1 MRFTKKEGVTEG
13 LVHPESVFL
22 MLLAA
27 SAGLILIQVLVSQ
40 LVPSSS
46 ELLGRLPSGL
56 TGRDAME
63 ALSSVA
69 EVIAAVLGIAI
80 TVVAIVVEL
89 AANRYSHQITRLFLT
104 APNNLL
110 VLSLYALTTIQCI
123 WVGVI
128 LAPEPGFGTFFTL
141 VITMILAS
149 VSLISLVPYIYSIF
163 SFLSPDAVVR
173 RIGAITLRQVVKA
186 QSDASSYRQDAVETG
201 IDELQD
207 VARSAITHGDREI
220 AMLAVNSLSDF
231 LIEYHAIKQ
240 TLPEDWFRVSE
251 EIRQDPDFIALSDT
265 SLSMIN
271 EQGLWV
277 ERKVFRRLLSLMA
290 QSAHGERDVA
300 HLISI
305 RTREIAGSLGQD
317 TPGLMDLCLFSYN
330 SYLRTM
336 LNAGDIR
343 TTYYL
348 FGQYRLLAESLLGT
362 PLEARVLE
370 IARYFKEY
378 GHVGHQRGFSFLLET
393 ASFDLMTLI
402 GQTASTAPE
411 LAEPL
416 IGIASTFELG
426 PPSGT
431 EKTNTSGLVRIKI
444 QLACLLMA
452 RGFDN
457 LAIPLIDRLA
467 DEDDSLLTA
476 IRDDLIAESR
486 PHYWELI
493 DRGINFLYLPSEQRV
508 MLEPLFAKISA
519 HRGQNR

>member
-13 LVHPESVFL
+13 LVHPETVFL
-22 MLLAA
+22 LILAA
-27 SAGLILIQVLVSQ
+27 SAGLILMQVAIIR
-40 LVPSSS
+40 LVPNTY
-46 ELLGRLPSGL
+46 ELIGLLPGRL
-56 TGRDAME
+56 TGQDAME

-104 APNNLL
+104 SPNNLL

-128 LAPEPGFGTFFTL
+128 LTPQPGFGTFFTL
-141 VITMILAS
+141 VITMMLAS
-149 VSLISLVPYIYSIF
+149 VCLISLVPYIYSIF

-173 RIGAITLRQVVKA
+173 RIGAITLRQVVRA
-186 QSDASSYRQDAVETG
+186 QSDTSSYRQDAVETG

-231 LIEYHAIKQ
+231 LIEYLAIKQ
-240 TLPEDWFRVSE
+240 TLPGDWFRVSE
-251 EIRQDPDFIALSDT
+251 EIRQDPDFIALSDS

-343 TTYYL
+343 STSYL
-348 FGQYRLLAESLLGT
+348 FGEYRLLAESLLGT
-362 PLEARVLE
+362 PYQARVLE

-402 GQTASTAPE
+402 GQTASVAPE
-411 LAEPL
+411 LTEPL
-416 IGIASTFELG
+416 IGIASRFELG
-426 PPSGT
+426 PPNGT
-431 EKTNTSGLVRIKI
+431 EKPNNSGLVRVKI

-452 RGFDN
+452 RDLDN

-467 DEDDSLLTA
+467 DEDDSLLAA

-493 DRGINFLYLPSEQRV
+493 DRGINFLYLPSEQRA
-508 MLEPLFAKISA
+508 MLEPLFATISA
-519 HRGQNR
+519 RRDQNQ